1 MGLKIGILVFIA
13 CALLLWAT
21 FQSGSF
27 RLGKEE
33 DIVVR
38 FPSVGG
44 LEEGATVRLNGVPVG
59 IVRDIS
65 LTPTENEVAV
75 KLGVKRGTK
84 ARLHQGSSA
93 RITTVGFLAELYV
106 ELSGGDEASPPIQS
120 DSEITPGM
128 IADPAAM
135 MNKVKTMADTL
146 DIMLSN
152 LNTTS
157 RSIAQGKGTLGRLT
171 QDDRLYE
178 HMVSLTRE
186 ATSLTARMNENQE
199 KVSVRLTSLTTTL
212 DSLTYQM
219 QHGNG
224 TVARL
229 LNSDE
234 LMTPDSSRFWPA
246 AEYEPG
252 RPQAS
257 FDKQYVRDYC
267 ETLGWDKQE
276 PGPELPDEVVEG
288 TRARYLEAFERLTG
302 LPFEEYSSDP
312 NVVLS

>member
-38 FPSVGG
+38 FPTVGG
-44 LEEGATVRLNGVPVG
+44 LEEGATVRLNGVPIG

-65 LTPTENEVAV
+65 LTPQENEVAV

-84 ARLHQGSSA
+84 ARLHQGASA

-106 ELSGGDEASPPIQS
+106 ELSGGDQAAPLIQS
-120 DSEITPGM
+120 DAEIAPGLL
-128 IADPAAM
+128 ADPAAM

-152 LNTTS
+152 LTTAS

-178 HMVSLTRE
+178 QMVSLTRE
-186 ATSLTARMNENQE
+186 ATSLTSRMNENQE
-199 KVSVRLTSLTTTL
+199 KVSARLISLTGTL

-229 LNSDE
+229 LTSDE
-234 LMTPDSSRFWPA
+234 LHQKLTSSTARLDSILA
-246 AEYEPG
+246 
-252 RPQAS
+252 
-257 FDKQYVRDYC
+257 
-267 ETLGWDKQE
+267 
-276 PGPELPDEVVEG
+276 VVESGKG
-288 TRARYLEAFERLTG
+288 TFGRMMADTALFDDTKALVGSMKRLMAEIEKNPKKYLKFSV
-302 LPFEEYSSDP
+302 F
-312 NVVLS
+312 

>member
-1 MGLKIGILVFIA
+1 MGLKIGILVSIA
-13 CALLLWAT
+13 CVLLLWAT

-65 LTPTENEVAV
+65 LTPKENEVAV

-106 ELSGGDEASPPIQS
+106 ELSGGDETAPLIVS
-120 DSEITPGM
+120 DAEIAPGL

-146 DIMLSN
+146 DLMLSN
-152 LNTTS
+152 LSTTS

-199 KVSVRLTSLTTTL
+199 KVSARLISLTGTL

-219 QHGNG
+219 QHGNN
-224 TVARL
+224 TVSRL
-229 LNSDE
+229 LTSDE
-234 LMTPDSSRFWPA
+234 LHQKLTSSTARLDSILA
-246 AEYEPG
+246 
-252 RPQAS
+252 
-257 FDKQYVRDYC
+257 
-267 ETLGWDKQE
+267 
-276 PGPELPDEVVEG
+276 VVESGKG
-288 TRARYLEAFERLTG
+288 TFGRMMADTALFDDTKALVASMKRLMAEIEKNPKKYLKFSV
-302 LPFEEYSSDP
+302 F
-312 NVVLS
+312 

>member
-1 MGLKIGILVFIA
+1 VKRTGQIPFMGLKIGIFVFIA

-33 DIVVR
+33 EIVVR

-44 LEEGATVRLNGVPVG
+44 LEEGAVVRLNGVPVG
-59 IVRDIS
+59 VVRDIS
-65 LTPTENEVAV
+65 LTPERNDVAV

-84 ARLHQGSSA
+84 ARLHEGASA

-106 ELSGGDEASPPIQS
+106 ELNGGNEAGPLIRS
-120 DSEITPGM
+120 DAEITPGLL
-128 IADPAAM
+128 ADPAVM
-135 MNKVKTMADTL
+135 MNKVKSMADTL

-152 LNTTS
+152 LTSAS
-157 RSIAQGKGTLGRLT
+157 RSLAQGKGTLGQLSK
-171 QDDRLYE
+171 DDRLYE
-178 HMVSLTRE
+178 QMVSLTRE
-186 ATSLTARMNENQE
+186 ATQLTSRMNANQE
-199 KVSVRLTSLTTTL
+199 RISARLYSLTTTL

-234 LMTPDSSRFWPA
+234 LHQKLASSSARLDSILAIVESGKGTFGRMMADTALFDDTKA
-246 AEYEPG
+246 LVASMKRLMAEIEKNP
-252 RPQAS
+252 
-257 FDKQYVRDYC
+257 K
-267 ETLGWDKQE
+267 K
-276 PGPELPDEVVEG
+276 
-288 TRARYLEAFERLTG
+288 YLKFSV
-302 LPFEEYSSDP
+302 F
-312 NVVLS
+312 